1 MAIVELWK
9 ILNLLF
15 AKVFFEIICFAEKD
29 VIYINFEFK
38 MLLLLLHSSFSL
50 S

>member
-15 AKVFFEIICFAEKD
+15 AKVFFKIIFAEKD
-29 VIYINFEFK
+29 VIYINFEF
-38 MLLLLLHSSFSL
+38 
-50 S
+50 